1 MNAIKVSRRTLSR
14 QAEFG
19 SATLDRYFESDIS
32 LSMELSYVH
41 GQGPFAFENT
51 IHDSICLACVET
63 LSQPL
68 LTTWIPNCFFT
79 FAISW
84 PRTIKR

>member
-1 MNAIKVSRRTLSR
+1 VIPFSIVCSAIIFA
-14 QAEFG
+14 AEFG

-51 IHDSICLACVET
+51 IVGDTYLGSCHVSERCAFLA
-63 LSQPL
+63 
-68 LTTWIPNCFFT
+68 
-79 FAISW
+79 
-84 PRTIKR
+84 

>member
-1 MNAIKVSRRTLSR
+1 MIPFSIVCSAITLA
-14 QAEFG
+14 AEFG

-51 IHDSICLACVET
+51 IVRDTYLESYHVSERDA
-63 LSQPL
+63 
-68 LTTWIPNCFFT
+68 F
-79 FAISW
+79 
-84 PRTIKR
+84 